1 MQFLLV
7 SLSLIQSTFAYI
19 HANNNVNIGVT
30 INKNIYYIHS
40 GQTANK
46 DNWEKVLP
54 KEEHVVPKSDP
65 KPSSPSKKKKKPAT
79 GGGRISQEAEGSN
92 VCKCGRTDVQEPL
105 HFDYTSRL
113 EFTQIT
119 QLTQLTKLT

>member
-40 GQTANK
+40 GHTANK

-54 KEEHVVPKSDP
+54 KEKNVVPRSEP
-65 KPSSPSKKKKKPAT
+65 KAKANSPSTKKKKPAT
-79 GGGRISQEAEGSN
+79 GGGRISQEAEESN

-113 EFTQIT
+113 EFI
-119 QLTQLTKLT
+119 QLPSVDPVD